1 MISRG
6 LWRCGGC
13 RCILGGLKY
22 CSSCGIL
29 REVGDGNAVIQGI
42 MVFSEG
48 FLFRTQI
55 FGEEFGSSK
64 FNIKIIHL

>member
-1 MISRG
+1 MISCG

-29 REVGDGNAVIQGI
+29 RDTGGDNAVIQGI

-48 FLFRTQI
+48 FLFPTQI